1 MAVSEAVA
9 PVVEALAA
17 PAPAP
22 EKIEKAAPS
31 SSKGTVF
38 EDTEGGV
45 PEKEVTTPGDWPA
58 GWRELYAGGDAK
70 LLKQMERYSSPKAA
84 LDSLIA
90 LKQKVSKGEI
100 TKALG
105 DNPTAE
111 EVKDWRA
118 ANGVPETFDGYKLE
132 LGEGRVVGEHD
143 KPLMEKFLQS
153 MHAKNAKPEHVNS
166 AVRAYYEIQEEGI
179 RQREEND
186 ARTRQETEDAL
197 RVEYGQEFRR
207 SINMVKDLFGTFQE
221 GAADLLLTARTADG
235 TALLNHPNVVRSLV
249 QLAREVNPVATLVPG
264 AQGNVT
270 SAIADEITTIERSLR
285 DDPPGSR
292 DRYFKDQKMQTRY
305 AELLDAQER
314 IKKRA

>member
-1 MAVSEAVA
+1 MAVSEVAA
-9 PVVEALAA
+9 PVAEAPAA

-22 EKIEKAAPS
+22 EKIEKAAPP

-38 EDTEGGV
+38 EDTEGG
-45 PEKEVTTPGDWPA
+45 EEATVTTPGDWPA

-118 ANGVPETFDGYKLE
+118 ANGVPETYDGYKLE

-143 KPLMEKFLQS
+143 KPLMEKFLQN
-153 MHAKNAKPEHVNS
+153 MHEKNAKPDSVNA
-166 AVRAYYEIQEEGI
+166 AVKAYYEIQDEAI
-179 RQREEND
+179 RQCEESD
-186 ARTRQETEDAL
+186 VRSRQEAEDAL
-197 RVEYGQEFRR
+197 RVEWGQEYRR
-207 SINMVKDLFGTFQE
+207 SINMVNDMFASAPEGVKDSI
-221 GAADLLLTARTADG
+221 LTARLADG
-235 TALLNHPNVVRSLV
+235 SALANNADVVRFLV

-270 SAIADEITTIERSLR
+270 SAIADEITSIERSLR